1 MNKNSSTELLPEDI
15 IKSMKNNIYKNQLYF
30 KSYSDINQ
38 EYLSIRSSLFS
49 LIHKISNKMNF
60 KSNTYF
66 LSIYFL
72 DLLFLKSKIPS
83 KYNNNYKLLGLTCL
97 VLASKHLENDPSV
110 PHLQYFVSAYNYAIS
125 QSHYFNEQSTNFDD
139 YQKITF
145 NDLMMSEVI
154 IIKLLNYKLN
164 YFTIY
169 DFNSFFFGHGILKIE
184 QLTDINDKF
193 YSGNI
198 DDILDKDLNNEDDLD
213 YINPAMVK
221 RILEKIYK
229 KSRYYLDK
237 VVNSKVSLKYDSFL
251 ISSYI
256 MNKSVEYVIIKENK
270 IIGTKKKFDK
280 DYMDKK
286 EKNLKRKNA
295 KCFREIMNDIY
306 KIDLESIDEYQ
317 DLIKDNDFLKIF
329 EQPNYENVN
338 NNIFQ
343 KDNENEDEDDDEYN
357 IKERLD
363 RIHQKLKTNIADNLK
378 KSNEKEE
385 KTKEFS
391 PKKVSKKK
399 VPSEKYNKIRKLKI
413 MEDNNKNDN
422 NTSTSKN
429 KLAKSYLTIKMN
441 NDIPIKI
448 NRSIKLEDNKKTMLE
463 KPNNNMDLS
472 DINNNKNKLEN
483 KLKVLNK
490 IHSHYK
496 LIEPY
501 KLANSNKITQN
512 NNNIPVKRNS
522 KKRDIKKNDN
532 NLFYFQTINIEREAS
547 SYRSNL
553 DIPSINTMPI
563 KREKYTI
570 KKSEIKPNESQTIII
585 KPYSR
590 KVIPKAE
597 KKTNNNIN
605 NFEIRN
611 FNIRY
616 KNIDLNMSSPK
627 NDTGISKKSKFNDFD
642 FENKGTLLENNLN
655 STVEIKKK
663 EKKSSININS
673 QNDLFNLNI
682 VKKTK
687 ENENFNYARKIKEF
701 PLLNNNYKKLSM
713 SVNKIKVNG
722 VSNRHKLN
730 KRLFLGT
737 HKTPMKN
744 NVNKNNAIQRH
755 KGVKRNNNDNVS
767 PDIKNLLNNS
777 LDDKSNDNV
786 INNNKKENSKNK
798 EYSCINLS
806 KREKLGLNKSNNDNI
821 SISNKKL
828 KDLKSNIVSDKLKKS
843 KKKERINIKNIENE
857 EISSSSEEEGENIEG
872 KNENKNKDIK
882 FSVNPT
888 EDEVEQILD
897 EITRN
902 NDKLENVKR
911 YKINKIFD
919 DIDKGKNQS
928 DKNNPKIELIQINKR
943 RSPTI
948 VINNNI
954 NVNFDNKSIGV
965 SNALSKFKNFKI
977 K

>member
-15 IKSMKNNIYKNQLYF
+15 IKSMKSNIYSNQLYF

-83 KYNNNYKLLGLTCL
+83 KYSNNYKLLGLTCL

-125 QSHYFNEQSTNFDD
+125 QSHYYNEQSTNFDD

-198 DDILDKDLNNEDDLD
+198 DDILDKDLNNEDDLE

-343 KDNENEDEDDDEYN
+343 KDNEDEDDDEYN

-463 KPNNNMDLS
+463 KQNYNMDLS

-501 KLANSNKITQN
+501 KLASSNKITQN

-597 KKTNNNIN
+597 KKANNNIN

-786 INNNKKENSKNK
+786 INNNIKENSKNK